1 MTTWNQAGGDFAELW
16 GNTLQEL
23 ADEMNGW
30 NLQEVGRCSW
40 HPSLNLGWDDNHNVT
55 SATLT
60 VDIEVL
66 VPAWGN
72 LSQANDAVRTE
83 WNRWSDALMTHEM
96 GHYNLAYQYLDDY
109 ENSLIGMN
117 KDAAWTDFE
126 RVKQDLQTASDN
138 YDSSTNHGI
147 NQGTT
152 LDTSIT

>member
-23 ADEMNGW
+23 FDEMNGW

-40 HPSLNLGWDDNHNVT
+40 HPSLDLAWDDNHNVT
-55 SATLT
+55 TATLS

-72 LSQANDAVRTE
+72 LSQANDAVRAE

-96 GHYNLAYQYLDDY
+96 GHYNLAYQYLDNL
-109 ENSLIGMN
+109 ENTLIGMN
-117 KDAAWTDFE
+117 KDAAWTEFE

-138 YDSSTNHGI
+138 YDTSTNHGVS
-147 NQGTT
+147 QGTT